1 MPLRNPLNIP
11 ALVLATSIA
20 QTVYQIASSQR
31 VTWGAAIL
39 VAVDVVFL
47 VAYFKQSP
55 WAWLVLPIWGAMA
68 LIQLPFAVG
77 SDFHR
82 YSSGITL
89 FATCFFLVIGVGFV
103 VWGFAIRRRYY
114 AYLGHR
120 I

>member
-1 MPLRNPLNIP
+1 
-11 ALVLATSIA
+11 
-20 QTVYQIASSQR
+20 
-31 VTWGAAIL
+31 
-39 VAVDVVFL
+39 
-47 VAYFKQSP
+47 
-55 WAWLVLPIWGAMA
+55 MA

-103 VWGFAIRRRYY
+103 VLGFAIRRRYY